1 MNWSEA
7 DTADVPLGVVTVTST
22 CPAAWAGATATIMPE
37 PLTVNEAAA
46 TVPKE
51 TAVAPE
57 KLLPEIAIDVP
68 PAVEPV
74 LVLRL
79 LTTGVDD

>member
-22 CPAAWAGATATIMPE
+22 CPAVWAGATATIMPE

-46 TVPKE
+46 TPPNE
-51 TAVAPE
+51 TAVAPDR
-57 KLLPEIAIDVP
+57 LLPEIVTDVP

-79 LTTGVDD
+79 LTTGIGD